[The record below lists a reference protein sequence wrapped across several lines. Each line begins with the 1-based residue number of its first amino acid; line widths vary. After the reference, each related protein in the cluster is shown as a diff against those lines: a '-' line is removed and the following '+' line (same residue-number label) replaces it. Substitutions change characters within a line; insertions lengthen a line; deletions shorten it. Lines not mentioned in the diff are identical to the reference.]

1 MPSTARKPTIVVGY
15 DGSDAARAALV
26 FAARQAGPRGRVLV
40 VHAFELAPDLRADPD
55 RDLLISRPRT
65 YRWVKGRLPGPRMR
79 SS

>member
-1 MPSTARKPTIVVGY
+1 
-15 DGSDAARAALV
+15 
-26 FAARQAGPRGRVLV
+26 V